1 MDWLDPGS
9 LGHRQ
14 LSLPFSRPRRWR
26 QWMPWTASHELS
38 LRQWPKFVGVDVG
51 ALGGMSILLAGRSFS
66 FLSFSYCRRGERFF
80 SHQDTTY
87 FGRATA
93 RRRSWLVDCMPSKSG
108 TASSLSPARR
118 LGYLMF
124 HSMTDIHICSSWPLP
139 QLLHSTVSGAVGTWG
154 AWQPITLFV
163 FWTGIHFGWL
173 CGNMRLA
180 LLLETPRGSIPE
192 LDKQRESSKTVVPI
206 VE

>member
-1 MDWLDPGS
+1 MYVALRKESLYFGTGTHTSKVVDWLDPGS

-80 SHQDTTY
+80 SRQDTTY

-93 RRRSWLVDCMPSKSG
+93 RRRTWLVDCMPSKGG

-124 HSMTDIHICSSWPLP
+124 HSMTEIHM
-139 QLLHSTVSGAVGTWG
+139 QLLAFATTTSFYS
-154 AWQPITLFV
+154 
-163 FWTGIHFGWL
+163 FGGCGDMGRVTADHALRLLDRNSLWL
-173 CGNMRLA
+173 
-180 LLLETPRGSIPE
+180 
-192 LDKQRESSKTVVPI
+192 VVW
-206 VE
+206 